1 MRDETLDPRAL
12 SIPANSMAIYP
23 APTTA
28 TFLKKKKIY
37 TVLCKSNANGIR
49 RISLFVLT
57 IFRRKF
63 ERKFDRKFEAS

>member
-28 TFLKKKKIY
+28 TFLKKKKKKIY
-37 TVLCKSNANGIR
+37 IYIYIYIYNDIISYKISKNARDEGKEI
-49 RISLFVLT
+49 L
-57 IFRRKF
+57 
-63 ERKFDRKFEAS
+63 

>member
-37 TVLCKSNANGIR
+37 IYIIILFLTKSVKMLEMRGR
-49 RISLFVLT
+49 RSF
-57 IFRRKF
+57 KP
-63 ERKFDRKFEAS
+63 

>member
-28 TFLKKKKIY
+28 TFLKKKKKKYIY
-37 TVLCKSNANGIR
+37 IIILFLTKSVKMLEMRGR
-49 RISLFVLT
+49 RSF
-57 IFRRKF
+57 KP
-63 ERKFDRKFEAS
+63 

>member
-28 TFLKKKKIY
+28 TFLKKKKIIY
-37 TVLCKSNANGIR
+37 IY
-49 RISLFVLT
+49 IY
-57 IFRRKF
+57 I
-63 ERKFDRKFEAS
+63 

>member
-28 TFLKKKKIY
+28 TFLKKKKIIY
-37 TVLCKSNANGIR
+37 IYIYIYNDIISYKISKNAR
-49 RISLFVLT
+49 D
-57 IFRRKF
+57 
-63 ERKFDRKFEAS
+63 ERKEIL

>member
-28 TFLKKKKIY
+28 TFLKKKKKIY
-37 TVLCKSNANGIR
+37 IYIYIIILFLTKSVKMLEMRGR
-49 RISLFVLT
+49 RSF
-57 IFRRKF
+57 KP
-63 ERKFDRKFEAS
+63 

>member
-28 TFLKKKKIY
+28 TFLKKKKKKIY
-37 TVLCKSNANGIR
+37 IYIYIYIIILFLTKSVKMLEMRGR
-49 RISLFVLT
+49 RSF
-57 IFRRKF
+57 KP
-63 ERKFDRKFEAS
+63 

>member
-28 TFLKKKKIY
+28 TFLKKKKIIY
-37 TVLCKSNANGIR
+37 IYIYNDIISYKISKNAR
-49 RISLFVLT
+49 D
-57 IFRRKF
+57 
-63 ERKFDRKFEAS
+63 ERKEIL

>member
-28 TFLKKKKIY
+28 TFLKKKIYIYIYNNIISYKIS
-37 TVLCKSNANGIR
+37 KNAR
-49 RISLFVLT
+49 D
-57 IFRRKF
+57 
-63 ERKFDRKFEAS
+63 ERKEIL

>member
-28 TFLKKKKIY
+28 TFLKKKKKKKYIY
-37 TVLCKSNANGIR
+37 I
-49 RISLFVLT
+49 
-57 IFRRKF
+57 
-63 ERKFDRKFEAS
+63 

>member
-28 TFLKKKKIY
+28 TFLKKKKKKYIY
-37 TVLCKSNANGIR
+37 NDIISYKISKNAR
-49 RISLFVLT
+49 D
-57 IFRRKF
+57 
-63 ERKFDRKFEAS
+63 ERKEIL

>member
-37 TVLCKSNANGIR
+37 IYIMILFLTKSVKMLEMRGR
-49 RISLFVLT
+49 RSF
-57 IFRRKF
+57 KP
-63 ERKFDRKFEAS
+63 

>member
-28 TFLKKKKIY
+28 TFLKKKKNIY
-37 TVLCKSNANGIR
+37 IYIYNNIISYKISKNARDEGKEI
-49 RISLFVLT
+49 L
-57 IFRRKF
+57 
-63 ERKFDRKFEAS
+63 

>member
-28 TFLKKKKIY
+28 TFLEKKKIY
-37 TVLCKSNANGIR
+37 IYIYIIILFLTKS
-49 RISLFVLT
+49 V
-57 IFRRKF
+57 KM
-63 ERKFDRKFEAS
+63 

>member
-28 TFLKKKKIY
+28 TFLKKKKKNIY
-37 TVLCKSNANGIR
+37 IYIIILFLTKSVKMLEMRGR
-49 RISLFVLT
+49 RSF
-57 IFRRKF
+57 KP
-63 ERKFDRKFEAS
+63 

>member
-28 TFLKKKKIY
+28 TFLKKKNIY
-37 TVLCKSNANGIR
+37 IYIYIIILFLTKSVKMLEMRGR
-49 RISLFVLT
+49 RSF
-57 IFRRKF
+57 KP
-63 ERKFDRKFEAS
+63 

>member
-28 TFLKKKKIY
+28 TFLEKKKNIY
-37 TVLCKSNANGIR
+37 IYIYIIILFLTKS
-49 RISLFVLT
+49 V
-57 IFRRKF
+57 KM
-63 ERKFDRKFEAS
+63 

>member
-28 TFLKKKKIY
+28 TFLKKKKKKIY
-37 TVLCKSNANGIR
+37 IYIYIIILFLTKSVKMLEMRGR
-49 RISLFVLT
+49 RSF
-57 IFRRKF
+57 KP
-63 ERKFDRKFEAS
+63 

>member
-28 TFLKKKKIY
+28 TFLKKKKKKKYIY
-37 TVLCKSNANGIR
+37 IYNDI
-49 RISLFVLT
+49 ISYKISKNVRDEGKEIL
-57 IFRRKF
+57 
-63 ERKFDRKFEAS
+63 

>member
-37 TVLCKSNANGIR
+37 IYIYIMILFLTKSVKMLEMRER
-49 RISLFVLT
+49 RF
-57 IFRRKF
+57 FKP
-63 ERKFDRKFEAS
+63 

>member
-28 TFLKKKKIY
+28 TFLKKKKKNIY
-37 TVLCKSNANGIR
+37 IYIYIYNNIISYKISKNAR
-49 RISLFVLT
+49 D
-57 IFRRKF
+57 
-63 ERKFDRKFEAS
+63 ERKEIL

>member
-28 TFLKKKKIY
+28 TFLKKKKKKKIY
-37 TVLCKSNANGIR
+37 IYNNIISYKISKNAR
-49 RISLFVLT
+49 D
-57 IFRRKF
+57 
-63 ERKFDRKFEAS
+63 ERKEIL

>member
-28 TFLKKKKIY
+28 TFLKKKKKNIY
-37 TVLCKSNANGIR
+37 IYIMILFLTKSVKMLEMRER
-49 RISLFVLT
+49 RSF
-57 IFRRKF
+57 KP
-63 ERKFDRKFEAS
+63 

>member
-37 TVLCKSNANGIR
+37 IYIYNNI
-49 RISLFVLT
+49 ISYKISKNVRDEGKEIL
-57 IFRRKF
+57 
-63 ERKFDRKFEAS
+63 

>member
-28 TFLKKKKIY
+28 TFLKKKKKKIY
-37 TVLCKSNANGIR
+37 IYNNIISYKISKNAR
-49 RISLFVLT
+49 D
-57 IFRRKF
+57 
-63 ERKFDRKFEAS
+63 ERKEIL

>member
-28 TFLKKKKIY
+28 TFLKKKKKKKIY
-37 TVLCKSNANGIR
+37 IYIYIYIGSLQVDYRVEQCSIR
-49 RISLFVLT
+49 
-57 IFRRKF
+57 
-63 ERKFDRKFEAS
+63 

>member
-28 TFLKKKKIY
+28 TFLKKKKKKNIY
-37 TVLCKSNANGIR
+37 IYNDIISYKISKNARDEGKEI
-49 RISLFVLT
+49 L
-57 IFRRKF
+57 
-63 ERKFDRKFEAS
+63 

>member
-28 TFLKKKKIY
+28 TFLKKKKKKNIY
-37 TVLCKSNANGIR
+37 IYIYNDIISYKISKNARDEGKEI
-49 RISLFVLT
+49 L
-57 IFRRKF
+57 
-63 ERKFDRKFEAS
+63 

>member
-28 TFLKKKKIY
+28 TFLEKKKKYIY
-37 TVLCKSNANGIR
+37 IYIIILFLTKSVKMLEMRGR
-49 RISLFVLT
+49 RSF
-57 IFRRKF
+57 KP
-63 ERKFDRKFEAS
+63 

>member
-28 TFLKKKKIY
+28 TFLKKKKKIY
-37 TVLCKSNANGIR
+37 IYIMILFLTKSVKMLEMRER
-49 RISLFVLT
+49 RF
-57 IFRRKF
+57 FKP
-63 ERKFDRKFEAS
+63 

>member
-28 TFLKKKKIY
+28 TFLKKKKKYIY
-37 TVLCKSNANGIR
+37 IYNDIISYKISKNARDEGKEI
-49 RISLFVLT
+49 L
-57 IFRRKF
+57 
-63 ERKFDRKFEAS
+63 

>member
-28 TFLKKKKIY
+28 TFLKKKKKKYIY
-37 TVLCKSNANGIR
+37 IYNNIISYKISKNAR
-49 RISLFVLT
+49 D
-57 IFRRKF
+57 
-63 ERKFDRKFEAS
+63 ERKEIL

>member
-28 TFLKKKKIY
+28 TFLKKKKKKYIY
-37 TVLCKSNANGIR
+37 IMILFLTKSVKMLEMRER
-49 RISLFVLT
+49 RF
-57 IFRRKF
+57 FKP
-63 ERKFDRKFEAS
+63 

>member
-28 TFLKKKKIY
+28 TFLKKKKKKYIY
-37 TVLCKSNANGIR
+37 IYIMILFLTKSVKMLEMRER
-49 RISLFVLT
+49 RF
-57 IFRRKF
+57 FKP
-63 ERKFDRKFEAS
+63 